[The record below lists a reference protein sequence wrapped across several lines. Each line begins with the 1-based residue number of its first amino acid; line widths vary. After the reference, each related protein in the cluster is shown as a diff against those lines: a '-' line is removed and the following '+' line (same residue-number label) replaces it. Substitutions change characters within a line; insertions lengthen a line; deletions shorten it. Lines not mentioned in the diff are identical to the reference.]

1 MASDL
6 TRRRRALRESLTKV
20 LNTIPE
26 ASLLS
31 KRYNALRFALL
42 PFYPHLLENR
52 EVSLGFLKEIVFL
65 DRIIRLETVGMD
77 KENKTIAEQKFEIE
91 ELGAEIGLK
100 NNINIVNKNYNDE

>member
-20 LNTIPE
+20 LKTVPE

-31 KRYNALRFALL
+31 KRYNALRAALF

-52 EVSLGFLKEIVFL
+52 EVSLDFLKEIVFL
-65 DRIIRLETVGMD
+65 DRIIRLETAGLD
-77 KENKTIAEQKFEIE
+77 KENKIIAKQKFEIE
-91 ELGAEIGLK
+91 ELGMEVNLEDNIKKIVGL
-100 NNINIVNKNYNDE
+100 